1 MRVLHR
7 FLLSCAL
14 LASAACGSPSEPAA
28 DTPLE
33 AFDVVWK
40 AFDRTYPYFVLK
52 GVDWT
57 AARTTYRPRAA
68 AAADVVEL
76 NRILRE
82 MVAPLRDLH
91 VWLES
96 SDGTRIATYQPTA
109 PRNWD
114 QALWQRAVTAG
125 GWVQVKV
132 NLGRARIDGVPYISV
147 GSWNSSQFSV
157 EDLDATLEAFR
168 ADSVLI
174 VDVRANGGG
183 NDALAIAFAG
193 RFTARSILTEI
204 IRTRNG
210 PGHGDLGNEVRRT
223 LQPRGPWTFD
233 GRVYVL
239 SGRGVFSSNESFIA
253 AMREL
258 PRGVIVGDTTGGATA
273 NPKPT
278 EYFQGWKIWVPTW
291 YATTPDGMP
300 IEGRGIPPDVFV
312 PWLAG
317 GQRDLVIDAAVALA
331 KGR

>member
-1 MRVLHR
+1 MRLPYR
-7 FLLSCAL
+7 FLLPCAL
-14 LASAACGSPSEPAA
+14 LASAACGSASEPSA

-52 GVDWT
+52 GADWA
-57 AARTTYRPRAA
+57 AARATYRPRATV
-68 AAADVVEL
+68 AADVAEL
-76 NRILRE
+76 NRILTE
-82 MVAPLRDLH
+82 MLAPLRDLH
-91 VWLES
+91 VWIES
-96 SDGTRIATYQPTA
+96 PGGTRVATYQPTA

-114 QALWQRAVTAG
+114 PTLWQRALSG
-125 GWVQVKV
+125 NGWVQVKP
-132 NLGRARIDGVPYISV
+132 NLGRARIDGIPYILI

-168 ADSVLI
+168 ADSALI
-174 VDVRANGGG
+174 VDVRPNGGG
-183 NDALAIAFAG
+183 NDALALALAG
-193 RFTARSILTEI
+193 RFTTRSILTEI
-204 IRTRNG
+204 IRTRSG
-210 PGHGDLGNEVRRT
+210 PAHGDLGNETRRT

-300 IEGRGIPPDVFV
+300 IEWRGIPPDVFV
-312 PWLAG
+312 PWSAAG
-317 GQRDLVIDAAVALA
+317 ERDPVIDAAVALA